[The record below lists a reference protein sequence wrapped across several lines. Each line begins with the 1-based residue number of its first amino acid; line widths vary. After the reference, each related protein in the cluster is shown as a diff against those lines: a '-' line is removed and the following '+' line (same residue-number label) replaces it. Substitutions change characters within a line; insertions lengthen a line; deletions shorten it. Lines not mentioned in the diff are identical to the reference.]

1 MLEIVHPTG
10 LFALDLPPGWG
21 WHNEPDGGAA
31 VPPGAPGALVISAQ
45 AVEDPT
51 RLPNVSRMLA
61 GFLTLR
67 GRPVAADALTSIQ
80 ADGSQ
85 GVSYRYTEG
94 EHFWQLW
101 VVGNQATWALLS
113 YNCPAEFQ
121 DSHRPALETIV
132 ASLRL
137 SVLEDM

>member
-1 MLEIVHPTG
+1 MLEIVHSTG

-21 WHNEPDGGAA
+21 WHDEPDGGAA
-31 VPPGAPGALVISAQ
+31 VPSGAPGALVISAQ

-51 RLPNVSRMLA
+51 RLPNLSRMLA

-67 GRPVAADALTSIQ
+67 GRPVAADALASVE

-85 GVSYRYTEG
+85 GVSYSYAEG
-94 EHFWQLW
+94 GHFWQLW

-113 YNCPAEFQ
+113 YNCPIEFQ
-121 DSHRPALETIV
+121 DAHRQALDTILS
-132 ASLRL
+132 SLRL
-137 SVLEDM
+137 SVLDDM